1 MASKSKL
8 SQIFEN
14 SSKNL
19 FDTMKY
25 NWGIGYSWKVNK
37 CLEEMKVMLK
47 LIYHQIKKSKVQV
60 ECKRIKKAI
69 GEAGAEPASIY
80 NAFKQQYD
88 MAMKAGQVSFAGSK
102 FRLGVRDPKM
112 AGGSAFSSI
121 KEARASDYRTKHK
134 ERMKKFLIERAYTAK
149 G

>member
-19 FDTMKY
+19 FDTMRY
-25 NWGIGYSWKVNK
+25 NWGIGYSEG
-37 CLEEMKVMLK
+37 EEVPRRNEGNVEIDLPPS
-47 LIYHQIKKSKVQV
+47 KKSSK
-60 ECKRIKKAI
+60 KSDRIKKIKEAI
-69 GEAGAEPASIY
+69 GKAGAEPASIY
-80 NAFKQQYD
+80 NAFKDQYD

-102 FRLGVRDPKM
+102 FRLGVKEPKM
-112 AGGSAFSSI
+112 AGDSTFSSI
-121 KEARASDYRTKHK
+121 KEAKASDYRAKHK

>member
-19 FDTMKY
+19 FDTMRY
-25 NWGIGYSWKVNK
+25 NWGIGYSEG
-37 CLEEMKVMLK
+37 EEVPRRNEGNVEIDLPPS
-47 LIYHQIKKSKVQV
+47 KKSSK
-60 ECKRIKKAI
+60 KSDRIKKIRKAVS
-69 GEAGAEPASIY
+69 EAAGQPGSLY
-80 NAFKQQYD
+80 NAYKDQYD
-88 MAMKAGQVSFAGSK
+88 MAMQASKVSFAGSK

-112 AGGSAFSSI
+112 AGGSTFSSI

>member
-19 FDTMKY
+19 FDTMRY
-25 NWGIGYSWKVNK
+25 NWGIGYSEG
-37 CLEEMKVMLK
+37 EEVPRRNEGNVEIDLPPS
-47 LIYHQIKKSKVQV
+47 KKSSK
-60 ECKRIKKAI
+60 KSDRIKKIKEAI
-69 GEAGAEPASIY
+69 GKAGSDPASIY
-80 NAFKQQYD
+80 NAFKDQYD
-88 MAMKAGQVSFAGSK
+88 MAMQAGQVSFAGSK

-112 AGGSAFSSI
+112 AGDSTFSSI
-121 KEARASDYRTKHK
+121 KEAKASDYRAKHK

>member
-25 NWGIGYSWKVNK
+25 NWGIGYMEEQMPEKKKTTMETKQEEISKGPYK
-37 CLEEMKVMLK
+37 RKTKLERLR
-47 LIYHQIKKSKVQV
+47 Q
-60 ECKRIKKAI
+60 AI
-69 GEAGAEPASIY
+69 SEAGAEPASIY
-80 NAFKQQYD
+80 NAFKDQYD

-102 FRLGVRDPKM
+102 FRLGVRDPGM
-112 AGGSAFSSI
+112 AGDSSYSKI
-121 KEARASDYRTKHK
+121 KEAKAEDYRAKHK

>member
-1 MASKSKL
+1 MSSKSKL

-25 NWGIGYSWKVNK
+25 NWGIGYMEEQMPEKTKNPELPSNK
-37 CLEEMKVMLK
+37 PGAKETKKMTKLERL
-47 LIYHQIKKSKVQV
+47 
-60 ECKRIKKAI
+60 KKAI

-80 NAFKQQYD
+80 NAFKDQYD

-112 AGGSAFSSI
+112 AGGSTFSSI

>member
-25 NWGIGYSWKVNK
+25 NWGIGYSEG
-37 CLEEMKVMLK
+37 EEVPPINEGNVEKDLPTDK
-47 LIYHQIKKSKVQV
+47 NNKKSSRI
-60 ECKRIKKAI
+60 KRLKKAI

-80 NAFKQQYD
+80 NAFKDQYD

-112 AGGSAFSSI
+112 AGGSTFSSI
-121 KEARASDYRTKHK
+121 KEAKASDYRTKHK